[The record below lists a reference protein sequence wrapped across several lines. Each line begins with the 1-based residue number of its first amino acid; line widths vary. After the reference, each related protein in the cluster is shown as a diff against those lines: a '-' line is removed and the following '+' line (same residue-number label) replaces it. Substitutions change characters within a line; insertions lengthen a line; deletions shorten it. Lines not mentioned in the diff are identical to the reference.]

1 MPMNPRTVA
10 ETHNQIIAMITDHS
24 EGDVDLAKLLT
35 LSVGRVLS
43 KAAKAGEDWTIL
55 YDRNAVAH
63 IADWLKASLVNNASW
78 LANVDS
84 AGNPKK
90 LRKFSSITQI
100 TQEADKAMAIAI
112 QQQGQAALVE
122 GDEELYATTSDGFDL
137 VRLKT
142 PAALDRESAAM
153 QHCVGQGAYD
163 GWLDM
168 SGYMILSMRDRHG
181 KAHATIEI
189 ENGRVL
195 QIQGKQNQ
203 MPRRDYFES
212 LMHYFVRENGGHFDV
227 AMALSNLGVTMSASG
242 EITRIHEMPDDFETY
257 SHLDLTEF
265 RHVRIPK
272 NLIVNGHL
280 EVSETPSISIGPIN
294 VRGNLHL
301 KSNSSIEKLEGEV
314 LIGSS
319 LFLSSVDNIHSL
331 PVGLKIP
338 GTLRIYYCDNLL
350 DLPSG
355 MEVGKLDLQHSNIK
369 KLPDDIKI
377 AQHLNISRTEIDVN
391 ELPPHLQDDLV
402 VRTSSF
408 ERERTLAQIRRAATR
423 SHKII

>member
-1 MPMNPRTVA
+1 MAKQIPAPELQAIARLMIEHADGNDEVA
-10 ETHNQIIAMITDHS
+10 R
-24 EGDVDLAKLLT
+24 LLT
-35 LSVGRVLS
+35 LSVGRVF
-43 KAAKAGEDWTIL
+43 KKIAARSDEWASHYRPVE
-55 YDRNAVAH
+55 VSH
-63 IADWLKASLVNNASW
+63 IADWLRASIVNNETWLTHTDAKDRPRKLMKFASI
-78 LANVDS
+78 A
-84 AGNPKK
+84 
-90 LRKFSSITQI
+90 QI

-112 QQQGQAALVE
+112 QQQGQVALVE
-122 GDEELYATTSDGFDL
+122 GDEELYATTSDGFHL

-227 AMALSNLGVTMSASG
+227 SMALSNLGVTMSASG
-242 EITRIHEMPDDFETY
+242 EITRIHEMPDGFETY

-280 EVSETPSISIGPIN
+280 DVSETPSKSIGPIS
-294 VRGNLHL
+294 VRANLNL
-301 KSNSSIEKLEGEV
+301 KSNSGIEKFEGEV

-319 LFLSSVDNIHSL
+319 LFLTSVENLHSL
-331 PVGLKIP
+331 PEGLKVP

-350 DLPSG
+350 ELPNG
-355 MEVGKLDLQHSNIK
+355 MEVGKLDLQNSSIK

-377 AQHLNISRTEIDVN
+377 EQHLNISRTEIDAN
-391 ELPPHLQDDLV
+391 ELPSHLQDDLV
-402 VRTSSF
+402 VRTSAF
-408 ERERTLAQIRRAATR
+408 ERERTLGQIRRNATR
-423 SHKII
+423 LHKSI

>member
-1 MPMNPRTVA
+1 MAKQIPAPELQAIARLMIEHADGNDEVA
-10 ETHNQIIAMITDHS
+10 R
-24 EGDVDLAKLLT
+24 LLT
-35 LSVGRVLS
+35 LSVGRVF
-43 KAAKAGEDWTIL
+43 KKIAARSDEWASHYRPVE
-55 YDRNAVAH
+55 VSH
-63 IADWLKASLVNNASW
+63 IADWLRASIVNNETWLTHTDAKDRPRKLMKFASI
-78 LANVDS
+78 A
-84 AGNPKK
+84 
-90 LRKFSSITQI
+90 QI

-112 QQQGQAALVE
+112 QQQGQVAFVE
-122 GDEELYATTSDGFDL
+122 GDEELYATTSDGFHL

-181 KAHATIEI
+181 KAHATVEI

-203 MPRRDYFES
+203 IPRRDYFES
-212 LMHYFVRENGGHFDV
+212 LMRYFVRENGRHFDV
-227 AMALSNLGVTMSASG
+227 AVALSNLGVTMSASG
-242 EITRIHEMPDDFETY
+242 EITRIHELPDGFETY

-280 EVSETPSISIGPIN
+280 DVSETPSISIGPISI
-294 VRGNLHL
+294 RGNLNL
-301 KSNSSIEKLEGEV
+301 KSNSGIEKLEGEV

-331 PVGLKIP
+331 PEGLKIP

-408 ERERTLAQIRRAATR
+408 ERERTLGQIRRAATR